1 MLNRKQFSSLVAG
14 LSFAC
19 VSSLSLAQSAAGTI
33 ADIVSG
39 MNHFPNDGQKMTL
52 QEIASDGS
60 QSEAIQ
66 TVAQAV
72 HDIQHSVSEGTR
84 AELQAIAA
92 DDSVDAD
99 TRALAEVV
107 AGFNHMASESD
118 EMMLAEI
125 D

>member
-1 MLNRKQFSSLVAG
+1 MLNRKQIFSLVAG

-39 MNHFPNDGQKMTL
+39 MNHFPNDEQKMTL

-66 TVAQAV
+66 TIAQAV

-84 AELQAIAA
+84 SELQSIAG

>member
-1 MLNRKQFSSLVAG
+1 MLSRKQFFSVVAG

-19 VSSLSLAQSAAGTI
+19 VSTLSLAQSAAGTI
-33 ADIVSG
+33 AEIVSG
-39 MNHFPNDGQKMTL
+39 MNHFPNDSQKATL
-52 QEIASDGS
+52 QGIASDGS

-66 TVAQAV
+66 TIAQAV
-72 HDIQHSVSEGTR
+72 HDIQHTVSEDTR
-84 AELQAIAA
+84 AKLQAIAG
-92 DDSVDAD
+92 DDSVDAN
-99 TRALAEVV
+99 TRMLAEVV